1 MMSASRS
8 RIAFILRDCLGH
20 VVDTFRE
27 LQFCT
32 ANDIFCSI
40 DEMVT
45 AAGKLPAITWLGDR
59 GLGDLGGLVRVHVF
73 SYLGFVKVQDV
84 QGDLLGQTEILPVVT
99 ILGMHV
105 DCELVDIHP
114 GADEVVGGNP
124 FTFLDQSVQDGA

>member
-1 MMSASRS
+1 MISASRF

-32 ANDIFCSI
+32 AKDIFCNI
-40 DEMVT
+40 DERVT
-45 AAGKLPAITWLGDR
+45 AAGRLPATTWLGDR
-59 GLGDLGGLVRVHVF
+59 GRGDLGGLVRVHVL

-99 ILGMHV
+99 DLGMYV
-105 DCELVDIHP
+105 D
-114 GADEVVGGNP
+114 
-124 FTFLDQSVQDGA
+124 